1 MLHPHSRARYHTF
14 VVPRGEEK
22 VLDVLVSGSTGLIG
36 SALVPALEERGH
48 HVRRLTR
55 SGGASGDA
63 VRWDPAAGE
72 IDAVR
77 IEGVDAVVH
86 LAGENIVGRW
96 TDAKKAR
103 IRDSR
108 VRGTRLLAETLARLP
123 APPGVMVSAS
133 AAGYYGDRG
142 NELLSEE
149 SAPGNNVLAEVCQEW
164 EAAADPARRAGV
176 RVVHPRFGIVL
187 STEGGPLATTLP
199 IFKLGGGGKIGS
211 GSQYWSWV
219 AIDDAVG
226 VILHAL
232 TTDSLEGPVNATV
245 SDPPTNAEYTRT
257 LGYVLGRPTIFPL
270 PAPAARI
277 MLGQVADELL
287 LASQRIEPAR
297 LKETGYSYR
306 YPELE
311 GALRHLLGR

>member
-1 MLHPHSRARYHTF
+1 M
-14 VVPRGEEK
+14 
-22 VLDVLVSGSTGLIG
+22 DVLVSGSTGLIG
-36 SALVPALEERGH
+36 SALVSALQEGGH
-48 HVRRLTR
+48 RVRRLTR
-55 SGGASGDA
+55 SGGSSEDV
-63 VRWDPAAGE
+63 VRWDPSAGE
-72 IDAVR
+72 IDASR
-77 IEGVDAVVH
+77 IEGVDGVVH

-123 APPGVMVSAS
+123 TPPGVMVSAS
-133 AAGYYGDRG
+133 ATGYYGDRG

-149 SAPGNNVLAEVCQEW
+149 SAPGDSFLAGVGQEW
-164 EAAADPARRAGV
+164 EAAADPARDAGV

-187 STEGGPLATTLP
+187 STEGGALGTTLP
-199 IFKLGGGGKIGS
+199 IFKLGVGGKIGS
-211 GSQYWSWV
+211 GRQYWSWI
-219 AIDDAVG
+219 AIDDVVG
-226 VILHAL
+226 AILHVL
-232 TTDSLEGPVNATV
+232 TEDSLEGPVNVTV
-245 SDPPTNAEYTRT
+245 PDPPTNAEYTRV
-257 LGYVLGRPTIFPL
+257 LGRVLGRPTVFPL

-277 MLGQVADELL
+277 MLGQLADELL